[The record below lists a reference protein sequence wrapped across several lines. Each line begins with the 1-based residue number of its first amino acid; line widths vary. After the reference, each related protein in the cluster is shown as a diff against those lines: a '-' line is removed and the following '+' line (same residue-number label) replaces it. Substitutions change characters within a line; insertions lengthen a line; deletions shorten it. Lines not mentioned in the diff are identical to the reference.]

1 MPHSERAGGIEMTVF
16 SEHKVVTACMI
27 ACLVMSL
34 FFKVFLGMLYARMI
48 KEADNM
54 ATTDNKLLKQCK
66 IKFSNCYELNNGIS
80 NIPVFVDKF
89 INRLSF
95 GVLSFELMYHLSG
108 QLMLLSV
115 VFSGLGICKSIM
127 EGRTL
132 GAILPF
138 YIFSF
143 IGLYLFF
150 SISTVVD
157 IKTKKRVLRVNLV
170 DYLENHLSPRID
182 VTRQDMERLYGG
194 EGKVDML
201 RSGGRLEGRR
211 AGGRRRTVELLPIGS
226 RLPRASETVNAE
238 FADLTETGG
247 APERE
252 QWEDL
257 MKREAPA
264 EAPENSAAV
273 TEEELEAL
281 LKEFLIG

>member
-1 MPHSERAGGIEMTVF
+1 
-16 SEHKVVTACMI
+16 MI

-132 GAILPF
+132 GAILPL
-138 YIFSF
+138 YIFSL
-143 IGLYLFF
+143 IGLYLVF
-150 SISTVVD
+150 SIATVVD
-157 IKTKKRVLRVNLV
+157 IKN
-170 DYLENHLSPRID
+170 
-182 VTRQDMERLYGG
+182 
-194 EGKVDML
+194 
-201 RSGGRLEGRR
+201 
-211 AGGRRRTVELLPIGS
+211 
-226 RLPRASETVNAE
+226 
-238 FADLTETGG
+238 
-247 APERE
+247 
-252 QWEDL
+252 
-257 MKREAPA
+257 
-264 EAPENSAAV
+264 
-273 TEEELEAL
+273 
-281 LKEFLIG
+281 

>member
-1 MPHSERAGGIEMTVF
+1 MTVL

-27 ACLVMSL
+27 ACLALSL

-66 IKFSNCYELNNGIS
+66 VKFSNCYELNNGIS

-143 IGLYLFF
+143 MGLYLYF
-150 SISTVVD
+150 SVSTVVD
-157 IKTKKRVLRVNLV
+157 IKGKKRVLRVNLV

-182 VTRQDMERLYGG
+182 VTRQDMERLYG

-201 RSGGRLEGRR
+201 RPGGRLEGRR
-211 AGGRRRTVELLPIGS
+211 AGGRRRTVELLPIGG
-226 RLPRASETVNAE
+226 RLPRPSETVNAE
-238 FADLTETGG
+238 FADVTEKAGT
-247 APERE
+247 AEPERS
-252 QWEDL
+252 QWEDI
-257 MKREAPA
+257 MKREVPA
-264 EAPENSAAV
+264 ESPENSAAV

-281 LKEFLIG
+281 LKEFLTG